1 MRILADDNNTLHHS
15 NHHTSRQL
23 SVFIET
29 MNRVLRSG
37 MKLAVIEQHG
47 VDHTEHLVLVHPN
60 VEELDSVFFL
70 PACSA
75 LIILRGVKGSAR
87 LDKRAR
93 VVGGVLFPGDS
104 DAGAWME
111 QYTRYI

>member
-1 MRILADDNNTLHHS
+1 MADDNNTVHHS
-15 NHHTSRQL
+15 NHHTSGQL

-29 MNRVLRSG
+29 MNRVLRGG
-37 MKLAVIEQHG
+37 MELAVIEQHG

-70 PACSA
+70 PACSVP
-75 LIILRGVKGSAR
+75 IILRGVKGSAQ

-93 VVGGVLFPGDS
+93 AVGGVHFPDDS
-104 DAGAWME
+104 DAGVWME
-111 QYTRYI
+111 QYMRYI